1 MLKYHNFYDQ
11 VKELTIELVRTPSIV
26 RSEGELVLGDKIISI
41 LMEIPYFKTHP
52 ENIRKIPIPGD
63 KWNRF
68 SVLAWIDGHEKS
80 EDTVILLSHYDTVPV
95 EDFGHLKKFAFDPE
109 VLTKH
114 YQKEDEAVDDGEWL
128 YGRGILDMKSGVASN
143 LAVLK
148 AFTEKR
154 ETLKG
159 NLVFLACPDEEAI
172 GIGAIT
178 ASSSIRK
185 LAKEKSFNYV
195 GLINSDYTTARYP
208 GDSSR
213 YVYYGT
219 IGKYLVSFFI
229 KGIPSHV
236 GEVFRGLDSNLISS
250 ELVRLI
256 DLNTEL
262 CDELDGEFTP
272 PPVTLK
278 QKDLKPSYDVQSP
291 FLSHLYFNV
300 YSHGMTSNEI
310 IGKMR
315 HFASDAMNQV
325 LMKVNMEYR
334 KYCEKKKVPFHSID
348 YKTNILT
355 FEELVNLT
363 SKLSVRQF
371 EESQESTTFVK
382 PDMDLPE
389 LSMEIVHQLW
399 NQAEIKD
406 DEPSIVI
413 YLAPPYFPRINMDG
427 LSEKQRCFMEAVEES
442 ISEVNSQFNEQIRS
456 RKFYPYISDMSW
468 FGISEDEDSCA
479 SIRNN
484 MAGWGSLFSVELDE
498 MRQMDMPVVNIG
510 PYGFDAHGPKER
522 VETYYSFE
530 VVPAMINKTIS
541 RLLSDKRSSQSEVKL
556 SVPSINFSS

>member
-1 MLKYHNFYDQ
+1 MKYDNFYDQ
-11 VKELTIELVRTPSIV
+11 VKELTIDLVKTPSIV
-26 RSEGELVLGDKIISI
+26 RSKGEVVLGDKIIST
-41 LMEIPYFKTHP
+41 LMELPYFKAHP
-52 ENIRKIPIPGD
+52 EYIRKIPIPDD
-63 KWNRF
+63 KWKRF
-68 SVLAWIDGHEKS
+68 SVLAWIDGLEKS
-80 EDTVILLSHYDTVPV
+80 EDAVILLSHYDTVPV
-95 EDFGHLKKFAFDPE
+95 EEFGHLKEFAFDPE

-114 YQKEDEAVDDGEWL
+114 FQKENKTANDREWL

-148 AFTEKR
+148 TYAENR
-154 ETLKG
+154 ESLNG
-159 NLVFLACPDEEAI
+159 SLVFLACPDEEAI

-272 PPVTLK
+272 PPVSLK
-278 QKDLKPSYDVQSP
+278 QKDLKPSYDVQNP

-300 YSHGMTSNEI
+300 YSHGMTSDEI
-310 IGKMR
+310 IEKMR
-315 HFASDAMNQV
+315 QLASVAMNKV
-325 LMKVNMEYR
+325 LMKVNREYR
-334 KYCEKKKVPFHSID
+334 KYCEIKNVPYHSID

-355 FEELVNLT
+355 FEELVKMT
-363 SKLSVRQF
+363 GKPQVQKF
-371 EESQESTTFVK
+371 QESQAITTFVQQ
-382 PDMDLPE
+382 DRDLPE

-399 NQAEIKD
+399 NQAEIND

-413 YLAPPYFPRINMDG
+413 YLAPPFFPRIYMDG
-427 LSEKQRCFMEAVEES
+427 QSEKQRCFMEAVEEA
-442 ISEVNSQFNEQIRS
+442 ISEASVEFNEQIES

-484 MAGWGSLFSVELDE
+484 MAGWGSLFSIELGE
-498 MRQMDMPVVNIG
+498 MRQMDIPVVNIG
-510 PYGFDAHGPKER
+510 PYGFDAHGQKER
-522 VETYYSFE
+522 VETYYSFK
-530 VVPAMINKTIS
+530 VVPAMISKTIS
-541 RLLSDKRSSQSEVKL
+541 KLLSDKRSSQSKVEL
-556 SVPSINFSS
+556 SVPLINFSS